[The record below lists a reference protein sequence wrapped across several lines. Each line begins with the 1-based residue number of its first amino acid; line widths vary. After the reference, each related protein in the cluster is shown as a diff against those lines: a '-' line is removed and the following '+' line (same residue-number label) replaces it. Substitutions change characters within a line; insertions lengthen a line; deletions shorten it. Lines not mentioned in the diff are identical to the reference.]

1 MPDAVQRLIG
11 GVASV
16 VLSPFFAGLIAAI
29 RLETPGPGLYR
40 ARRVGAGGRPFT
52 CLKFRTMVWVPE
64 ASGSAISTEGD
75 QRITRLGRIL
85 RRFRVDELP
94 QLMNVAKGEMN
105 LVGPR
110 PEDPQF
116 VDLDLPLHRFVFT
129 SKPGITGLT
138 QLAYANESALLNDAR
153 ADPDTYYREVLLPR
167 KVELDAAYLRERSL
181 RLDLWI
187 LWHTALVILGRPVNV
202 SARGTKE

>member
-94 QLMNVAKGEMN
+94 QLINVLRGDMS

-110 PEDPQF
+110 PCIEYETQF
-116 VDLDLPLHRFVFT
+116 FAPHQFERFTV
-129 SKPGITGLT
+129 PAGLTGLWQVT
-138 QLAYANESALLNDAR
+138 ARAKTTFAEALDMDVAYAR
-153 ADPDTYYREVLLPR
+153 GW
-167 KVELDAAYLRERSL
+167 SL
-181 RLDLWI
+181 KLDLWI
-187 LWHTALVILGRPVNV
+187 L
-202 SARGTKE
+202 ARTPIQVFKRRGAV